1 MTKNEERMVHKRCI
15 VLIGTLDTK
24 GEEIG
29 YLKDLILKRGHRPF
43 IIDIGA
49 GGKARLEAEIPAA
62 EVARAAG
69 TEIEELW
76 DSRERQKVTEV
87 MIKGAIGKLAAL
99 CRAGEVEG
107 IISIGGMTSTVM
119 ASAIMREMP
128 YSIPKLIVSS
138 AASMPGSNRFFG
150 PTGITMMHTLVDVG
164 GLNSL
169 LKAQLS
175 RAAGAICGMVND
187 EISQLSRGEHKP
199 MVAMSVYGYVE
210 NCARYV
216 NEALTGKYELI
227 RFHATGMPEITME
240 KLIEEGFFSGVIDLV
255 PSSITNE
262 KFSGS
267 RISWKRRL
275 EVAAEKGIPQVVA
288 PAGVNTISR
297 VGFTA
302 EELAPELKI
311 RKHYFMEE
319 LRVTVWLNTK
329 ELGEMASIYAEK
341 LNKAVG
347 PTKFLIPKRGWI
359 SIEKE
364 GGNFYDPQN
373 IQAFV
378 DKLKEKLKAE
388 IEVREVDANIDDPI
402 FAKAIVNAFEEVM
415 SLKQG
420 REVRE

>member
-1 MTKNEERMVHKRCI
+1 MTA
-15 VLIGTLDTK
+15 T
-24 GEEIG
+24 
-29 YLKDLILKRGHRPF
+29 
-43 IIDIGA
+43 
-49 GGKARLEAEIPAA
+49 

-69 TEIEELW
+69 AEIEQLW
-76 DSRERQKVTEV
+76 NSHERQNVTEV
-87 MIKGAIGKLAAL
+87 MIKGAISQLAAL
-99 CRAGEVEG
+99 CRTGEVEG
-107 IISIGGMTSTVM
+107 MISIGGMTSTVM
-119 ASAIMREMP
+119 ASGIMREMP
-128 YSIPKLIVSS
+128 YGIPKLIVSS

-150 PTGITMMHTLVDVG
+150 PTGITMMHSLVDVG

-169 LKAQLS
+169 LKTQLS

-187 EISQLSRGEHKP
+187 EISQPSLGERRP

-210 NCARYV
+210 NCARYIYD
-216 NEALTGKYELI
+216 ALTGKYELI

-267 RISWKRRL
+267 RVSWKRRL
-275 EVAAEKGIPQVVA
+275 EVAGEKGIPQVVA

-302 EELAPELKI
+302 EELAPEFKV

-319 LRVTVWLNTK
+319 LRVTVWLNTE
-329 ELGEMASIYAEK
+329 ELADMALIYAEK

-364 GGNFYDPQN
+364 GSDYYDPRHAR
-373 IQAFV
+373 IFV
-378 DKLKEKLKAE
+378 DKLREKLNPN

-402 FAKAIVNAFEEVM
+402 FAKAIVSAFEEVM
-415 SLKQG
+415 RG
-420 REVRE
+420 RIILA

>member
-1 MTKNEERMVHKRCI
+1 MVHKKCI

-29 YLKDLILKRGHRPF
+29 YLKELILKRGHRPF

-49 GGKARLEAEIPAA
+49 GGKARFEADISAA

-69 TEIEELW
+69 AEIEELW
-76 DSRERQKVTEV
+76 ASRERQNVTEA

-99 CRAGEVEG
+99 CQAGGVEG
-107 IISIGGMTSTVM
+107 MISIGGMTSTVM

-128 YSIPKLIVSS
+128 YGIPKLIVSS

-150 PTGITMMHTLVDVG
+150 PTGITMMHSLVDVG

-169 LKAQLS
+169 LKSQLS
-175 RAAGAICGMVND
+175 RAAGAICGMVKH
-187 EISQLSRGEHKP
+187 EISQPSLEEHKP

-210 NCARYV
+210 NCARYI
-216 NEALTGKYELI
+216 NDALSGKYELI

-275 EVAAEKGIPQVVA
+275 EVAGEKGIPQIVA

-329 ELGEMASIYAEK
+329 ESGDMASIYAEK
-341 LNKAVG
+341 LNKSVG

-364 GGNFYDPQN
+364 GSNFFDSQN
-373 IQAFV
+373 NQAFV

-402 FAKAIVNAFEEVM
+402 FAQAIVNAFEEVM
-415 SLKQG
+415 RSKQDRKR
-420 REVRE
+420 RE

>member
-1 MTKNEERMVHKRCI
+1 MVHKKCI
-15 VLIGTLDTK
+15 VLVSTLDTK
-24 GEEIG
+24 GEEAG
-29 YLKDLILKRGHRPF
+29 YLKELILKRGHRPF

-49 GGKARLEAEIPAA
+49 GGKARLDADITAN

-69 TEIEELW
+69 TEIEKLW
-76 DSRERQKVTEV
+76 GSRERQKVTEV
-87 MIKGAIGKLAAL
+87 MIKGAVTKLIAL
-99 CRAGEVEG
+99 CRTGKVG
-107 IISIGGMTSTVM
+107 GMISIGGMTSTVM
-119 ASAIMREMP
+119 ASSIMREMP

-150 PTGITMMHTLVDVG
+150 PTGITMMHSLVDVA

-175 RAAGAICGMVND
+175 RAAGAICGMVEG
-187 EISQLSRGEHKP
+187 EISQPGLAVRKP

-210 NCARYV
+210 NCARYIS
-216 NEALTGKYELI
+216 EALTGKWELI

-240 KLIEEGFFSGVIDLV
+240 KLIEEGFFSGIIDLV

-267 RISWKRRL
+267 RSSWPRRL
-275 EVAAEKGIPQVVA
+275 EVAGEKGIPQVVA

-297 VGFTA
+297 VGLTA

-319 LRVTVWLNTK
+319 LRVTVWLNAE
-329 ELGEMASIYAEK
+329 ELVNMASIYAEK

-347 PTKFLIPKRGWI
+347 PTKFLIPKRGWL

-364 GGNFYDPQN
+364 GSTFHDPQS

-378 DKLKEKLKAE
+378 DRLKEKLKAG

-402 FAKAIVNAFEEVM
+402 FARAIVNAFEEVIK
-415 SLKQG
+415 LG
-420 REVRE
+420 G

>member
-1 MTKNEERMVHKRCI
+1 VPKKCI
-15 VLIGTLDTK
+15 VLIGTLNTK

-29 YLKDLILKRGHRPF
+29 YLKELILKRGHRPF

-49 GGKARLEAEIPAA
+49 GGKARLEADITAA

-69 TEIEELW
+69 AEIEKLW
-76 DSRERQKVTEV
+76 DSRERQKVTEL
-87 MIKGAIGKLAAL
+87 MIKGAVSKLVVL
-99 CRAGEVEG
+99 CRTGEVEG
-107 IISIGGMTSTVM
+107 MISIGGMTSTVM
-119 ASAIMREMP
+119 ASSIMREIP

-138 AASMPGSNRFFG
+138 AASMPGSNRYFG
-150 PTGITMMHTLVDVG
+150 PTGITMMHSLVDVG

-169 LKAQLS
+169 LKAQLN

-187 EISQLSRGEHKP
+187 EIQPVLGEQKP

-210 NCARYV
+210 NCARTI
-216 NEALTGKYELI
+216 NEALTGKYEVI

-267 RISWKRRL
+267 RVSWKRRL
-275 EVAAEKGIPQVVA
+275 EVAGEKGIPQVVA

-302 EELAPELKI
+302 EELAPELKL
-311 RKHYFMEE
+311 RKHFFMEE
-319 LRVTVWLNTK
+319 LRVTVWLNTQ
-329 ELGEMASIYAEK
+329 ELEEMASIYAEK
-341 LNKAVG
+341 LNKAEG

-364 GGNFYDPQN
+364 GSQFFDPQN
-373 IQAFV
+373 VQAFV
-378 DKLKEKLKAE
+378 GKLKEKLKAE

-402 FAKAIVNAFEEVM
+402 FARAIVEAFEEVM
-415 SLKQG
+415 RLKQDSEG
-420 REVRE
+420 RK

>member
-1 MTKNEERMVHKRCI
+1 MHKKCI

-49 GGKARLEAEIPAA
+49 GGKARLEADITAT
-62 EVARAAG
+62 EVAQAAG
-69 TEIEELW
+69 VEVEKLW

-87 MIKGAIGKLAAL
+87 MIKGAVSKLVAL
-99 CRAGEVEG
+99 CRTGEVEG
-107 IISIGGMTSTVM
+107 MISIGGMTSTVM
-119 ASAIMREMP
+119 ASSIMREIP

-138 AASMPGSNRFFG
+138 AASMPSSNRFFG
-150 PTGITMMHTLVDVG
+150 PTGITMMHSLVDVG

-175 RAAGAICGMVND
+175 RAAGAICGMVQD
-187 EISQLSRGEHKP
+187 EISELSLGEHKP
-199 MVAMSVYGYVE
+199 RVAMSVYGYVE

-216 NEALTGKYELI
+216 NEALTGKYEPI
-227 RFHATGMPEITME
+227 RFTATGMPEITME

-267 RISWKRRL
+267 RISWERRL
-275 EVAAEKGIPQVVA
+275 EVAGEKGIPQVVA

-302 EELAPELKI
+302 EELAPEFKI

-329 ELGEMASIYAEK
+329 ELGDMASIYAEK

-347 PTKFLIPKRGWI
+347 PTKFLVPKRGWI

-364 GGNFYDPQN
+364 GSDFYDPQHTR
-373 IQAFV
+373 IFV
-378 DKLKEKLKAE
+378 DKLKEKLKPD

-415 SLKQG
+415 GSKQDRKG
-420 REVRE
+420 RE